1 MAENLNES
9 AVKSTSIRFPQDDA
23 SCGGFRARLLFKRW
37 SQAPGTIAEQ
47 AKEKLFQ
54 DLEYTLWLPYPQQIA
69 TAYAQGYE
77 ESDNFHHEARKDI
90 SRGMGFNRFGGAL
103 KGLGKELIRLADSM
117 TALNNSAKMA
127 QGSIVNN
134 NMGVNYT
141 GPQLRNHTFSWKL
154 TPKSI
159 EEQDLINQVIMM
171 LKLASVPARSDT
183 MEGNEKRKV
192 VAAGL
197 KSARDALK
205 AYDLFAK
212 PGVSNGMHIANPGE
226 MADVWT
232 ERERLAQDVTDAEN
246 KVKQAN
252 QFSVG
257 ESVFAGLDVASSLT
271 TLSIPYTVE
280 IQFYKDETENMNLF
294 TVSDSFITNLEVNYT
309 SQGTWSAHEDGS
321 SVETQV
327 TISLK
332 EISNVHQQRLVGGNL

>member
-1 MAENLNES
+1 
-9 AVKSTSIRFPQDDA
+9 
-23 SCGGFRARLLFKRW
+23 
-37 SQAPGTIAEQ
+37 
-47 AKEKLFQ
+47 
-54 DLEYTLWLPYPQQIA
+54 
-69 TAYAQGYE
+69 
-77 ESDNFHHEARKDI
+77 
-90 SRGMGFNRFGGAL
+90 
-103 KGLGKELIRLADSM
+103 
-117 TALNNSAKMA
+117 
-127 QGSIVNN
+127 
-134 NMGVNYT
+134 
-141 GPQLRNHTFSWKL
+141 
-154 TPKSI
+154 
-159 EEQDLINQVIMM
+159 MM

-197 KSARDALK
+197 KRARDALA
-205 AYDLFAK
+205 AYDKRAK
-212 PGVSNGMHIANPGE
+212 PGLSNGMHIGNSAE
-226 MADVWT
+226 MADSMIVGSLDLKQ
-232 ERERLAQDVTDAEN
+232 REQLAQDVTDAEN